1 MTTRSRVSLERVLD
15 ALGETL
21 LTVVHG
27 TADSAVHIESVVIHD
42 PVDDLFLP
50 SGALVLGV
58 GMTDADA
65 IGELLHELGRR
76 GAAGLIL
83 RSSVSAGEPIERM
96 AAQTGVAV
104 LGLTRGASW
113 DQLAAM
119 LRSILAEGDLGLAGQ
134 ESLGGVP
141 SGDLFA
147 LANAISAL
155 VDAPITI
162 EDRDSRVLAFSGGQ
176 DEADAARVETVL
188 GRQVPGRYAKAL
200 TERGVFRELYH
211 SNAPVHIGPVE
222 TEDSESSWP
231 RVAVAVRAGDEILG
245 SIWAVT
251 PRPMTPE
258 RLQALQDA
266 GKVVALQLLRVRA
279 GADVEHRLR
288 ADLVGTALEG
298 GAGAREAL
306 YRLGLA
312 DQSLL
317 VMALAPTDADSASAT
332 ETASLAGETQRLAN
346 AFAMH
351 LGAVFPRASSAL
363 VGRVLY
369 ALLPADGSDVAVGQ
383 SAVRIAEDFLDRLGD
398 RVHVLVG
405 IGSVAGDVSEL
416 AYARAC
422 ADRALRVLRETAT
435 TDRIAALADV
445 QSDALLLELRDLMAV
460 RGDRPTGP
468 IARLVDHEGGSSGT
482 LVQTVHAWLDAF
494 GDVATAAAAL
504 EVHPNTFRYR
514 LRRAAEVSGLDLNS
528 SNARFI
534 AMLQLRLL
542 LPESRRSAE

>member
-1 MTTRSRVSLERVLD
+1 MTTRSRVNLGRVLD

-27 TADSAVHIESVVIHD
+27 TADSAVRIESVVIHD

-65 IGELLHELGRR
+65 IVDLLNELGDR
-76 GAAGLIL
+76 GGAGLIL
-83 RSSVSAGEPIERM
+83 RSSVSTDDAIARM

-119 LRSILAEGDLGLAGQ
+119 LRSILAEGDLGLSEQ

-155 VDAPITI
+155 VDAPVTI

-176 DEADAARVETVL
+176 DEADPARVETVL
-188 GRQVPGRYAKAL
+188 GRQVPGRYARAL

-222 TEDSESSWP
+222 TENGESSWP

-245 SIWAVT
+245 SIWVVT
-251 PRPMTPE
+251 AQPMTPE

-266 GKVVALQLLRVRA
+266 AKVVALQLLRVRA

-288 ADLVGTALEG
+288 ADLVSTALEG

-312 DQSLL
+312 DEPLL
-317 VMALAPTDADSASAT
+317 VMALAPADAGSASAAEAAT
-332 ETASLAGETQRLAN
+332 VAGETQRVAN

-363 VGRVLY
+363 VGRALY
-369 ALLPADGSDVAVGQ
+369 VLLPASGSDAEAGQ
-383 SAVRIAEDFLDRLGD
+383 KAVRIAEDFLDRLGD
-398 RVHVLVG
+398 RVRVLVG

-416 AYARAC
+416 AYARGC

-435 TDRIAALADV
+435 TDRIVALSDV
-445 QSDALLLELRDLMAV
+445 QLDALLLELRDLMAV

-468 IARLVDHEGGSSGT
+468 IARLVEHEGGNSGT
-482 LVQTVHAWLDAF
+482 LVQTLHAWLDAF
-494 GDVATAAAAL
+494 GDVATAASAMA
-504 EVHPNTFRYR
+504 VHTNTFRYR
-514 LRRAAEVSGLDLNS
+514 LRRAAEVSGLDLGN

-542 LPESRRSAE
+542 LPEMRRTVD